1 MDLASL
7 QKQLQK
13 QLQSQTGN
21 AAPVHLWDPPFCGD
35 IDLRIKHDGSW
46 HYMGTPIGRPALV
59 RLFASVLKKEDDK
72 YFLVTPVEKVGI
84 HVEDVPFVIT
94 SWKQQDNLII
104 FTTGQG
110 EEFVVSEQNPVELR
124 MDGKN
129 DQPLPYVLVRSNLY
143 ARLHQNVYY
152 QLVEL
157 GEERE
162 LANGEHHLM
171 VNSGNYSFSLGLL
184 D

>member
-1 MDLASL
+1 MDLAS
-7 QKQLQK
+7 LQK

-35 IDLRIKHDGSW
+35 MDLRIKHDGSW
-46 HYMGTPIGRPALV
+46 HYMGTPIGRQALV
-59 RLFASVLKKEDDK
+59 KLFASVLKKEDDK
-72 YFLVTPVEKVGI
+72 YYLVTPVEKIGI
-84 HVEDVPFVIT
+84 QVEDVPFIIT

-110 EEFVVSEQNPVELR
+110 EECVVSEQNPVELR
-124 MDGKN
+124 LDSTSH
-129 DQPLPYVLVRSNLY
+129 QRLPYVLVRSNLY

-157 GEERE
+157 GEERK
-162 LANGEHHLM
+162 LSNGELHLM
-171 VNSGNYSFSLGLL
+171 LDSGNYSFSLGQL